1 MKRLMTDEGLK
12 VLEAFCLT
20 HTLFAFDYDGTLAP
34 ICDHPDNAEMRESTR
49 TLLKKLTQ
57 YVPVAVISGRK
68 RSDVEQ
74 FLPAGIDFIIG
85 NHGVEGL
92 PSGTDTIDTAKN
104 ACLQWKSALKK
115 DLINSDDV
123 WLEDKT
129 YSLSLHY
136 RKATDKKKARTQL
149 LEAVSSLTPPPRIVL
164 GKFCINIMPA
174 GAPHKGVAL
183 LELMLKSGTR
193 CAVYLGDDDNDED
206 VFSLSEENLLT
217 IRIEN
222 SINSGAL
229 YCLNTQLEIDD
240 FLVKVLEF
248 CESHGKPKRMT

>member
-1 MKRLMTDEGLK
+1 
-12 VLEAFCLT
+12 
-20 HTLFAFDYDGTLAP
+20 
-34 ICDHPDNAEMRESTR
+34 
-49 TLLKKLTQ
+49 
-57 YVPVAVISGRK
+57 VISGRK
-68 RSDVEQ
+68 RSDVER
-74 FLPAGIDFIIG
+74 FLPQGIDFVIG

-92 PSGTDTIDTAKN
+92 PSGTDTIDTAKK
-104 ACLQWKSALKK
+104 ACLQWKSELEK
-115 DLINSDDV
+115 DFADSDDV

-183 LELMLKSGTR
+183 LELMLKSNSR

-217 IRIEN
+217 IRIEESN
-222 SINSGAL
+222 NSGAL
-229 YCLNTQLEIDD
+229 YCLSTQLEIDD
-240 FLVKVLEF
+240 FLVKTLEF
-248 CESHGKPKRMT
+248 CKSHGSLKRMT